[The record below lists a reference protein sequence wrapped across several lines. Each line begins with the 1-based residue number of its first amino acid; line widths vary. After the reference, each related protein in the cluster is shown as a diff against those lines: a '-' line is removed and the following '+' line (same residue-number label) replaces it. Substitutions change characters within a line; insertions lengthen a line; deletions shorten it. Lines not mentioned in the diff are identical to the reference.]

1 MYLFE
6 ALLHE
11 RRIIVLG
18 KSLAMLSTCVH
29 AIANMVF
36 PFTWQVCPKYIEPHI
51 PIHYSAKFPLV
62 DRDQISFE
70 VLLAC
75 VLTRIIARIYTHS
88 ATFLN

>member
-36 PFTWQVCPKYIEPHI
+36 PFTWQVRTNDIETHV
-51 PIHYSAKFPLV
+51 PIHYPAKFPWA
-62 DRDQISFE
+62 DRDQNFFKLYSLGCSH
-70 VLLAC
+70 LL
-75 VLTRIIARIYTHS
+75 THII
-88 ATFLN
+88 L